1 MEKREP
7 PPSLKVYIFEEDT
20 NLRAVATSEEYLER
34 TKVWHGKNESQL
46 LLSFVEPHSPVVS
59 SRGRY

>member
-1 MEKREP
+1 MEKSEP

-20 NLRAVATSEEYLER
+20 NLRAVATLEEYLKR
-34 TKVWHGKNESQL
+34 TKVCHGKNKSQL
-46 LLSFVEPHSPVVS
+46 LLSFIETHSPVVS